1 MIFSEQ
7 WIREW
12 VNPSLS
18 TQALVD
24 QLTMAGL
31 EVDAV
36 NAVAS
41 EFSGVIVAEVV
52 KVEEHPDADKLRVC
66 EVNDGKQHHQVVCG
80 APNVRAGMRVPYAQV
95 GAQLSAA
102 ADGKVFKIRQAK
114 LRGIESNGMLCSAEE
129 LGLAES
135 SDGLLELAED
145 APIGVDVREFLSLN
159 DHSLELDLTPNRGDC
174 LGIIGVAREIGLLNA
189 LTPTVPTIDAVP
201 AGIDSTFPVTI
212 SAPDA
217 CPRYLGRVVR
227 EVDVL
232 APTPMWMAERLRRSG
247 IRCIDPIVDITNY
260 VLLEL
265 GQPMHAFDL
274 ASLQGGIDV
283 RLAKQDEKLTLL
295 DGKEVSL
302 TPDVLVIA
310 DGSGPL
316 AMAGVMGGENSGVTT
331 STKDVF
337 LECAFFAPLAIAGRA
352 RRYGLHTDASH
363 RYERG
368 VDFEIQTRAM
378 ERATRLL
385 IEIAGGS
392 AGPIVETLGNLPE
405 CPEITLS
412 FAKLSKF
419 LGMEIPAEEVEAIL
433 TRLGARVLNLDYAGI
448 TVQAPSFRFDLS
460 LDVDLIEEVARVY
473 GYNRLPKT
481 KSLSRNSLGTRTE
494 TRAEL
499 PRLKDRLV
507 ALGYQEVITYSFVE
521 PGLLEMINPGVE
533 ATPLQ
538 NPISAEMSVMRT
550 SLWPGL
556 LSTLRYNAN
565 RQQERVRIFETGQVF
580 LKRDGALMQPPCL
593 GGLVYGPLHQE
604 SWSNL
609 KKSVDF
615 FDIKGDI
622 ESLLGLTRN
631 EIDYS
636 FEKASH
642 PALHSGQ
649 SAALLLNGQQI
660 GLVGALDPAL
670 QRKLDISNRVYLFEI
685 DLNSL
690 QHARIPKVCELSKFP
705 EVNRDLAIVIDIE
718 VSAQQILSAVRDCAG
733 DCLVDLRIFDVYQ
746 GDAVEKSK
754 KSIALG
760 LTLQHPSR
768 TLGDEDI
775 NGIINS
781 CVKELQTQFNAKLRN

>member
-1 MIFSEQ
+1 
-7 WIREW
+7 
-12 VNPSLS
+12 
-18 TQALVD
+18 
-24 QLTMAGL
+24 
-31 EVDAV
+31 
-36 NAVAS
+36 
-41 EFSGVIVAEVV
+41 
-52 KVEEHPDADKLRVC
+52 
-66 EVNDGKQHHQVVCG
+66 
-80 APNVRAGMRVPYAQV
+80 
-95 GAQLSAA
+95 
-102 ADGKVFKIRQAK
+102 
-114 LRGIESNGMLCSAEE
+114 
-129 LGLAES
+129 
-135 SDGLLELAED
+135 
-145 APIGVDVREFLSLN
+145 
-159 DHSLELDLTPNRGDC
+159 
-174 LGIIGVAREIGLLNA
+174 
-189 LTPTVPTIDAVP
+189 
-201 AGIDSTFPVTI
+201 
-212 SAPDA
+212 
-217 CPRYLGRVVR
+217 
-227 EVDVL
+227 
-232 APTPMWMAERLRRSG
+232 
-247 IRCIDPIVDITNY
+247 
-260 VLLEL
+260 
-265 GQPMHAFDL
+265 
-274 ASLQGGIDV
+274 
-283 RLAKQDEKLTLL
+283 
-295 DGKEVSL
+295 
-302 TPDVLVIA
+302 
-310 DGSGPL
+310 
-316 AMAGVMGGENSGVTT
+316 
-331 STKDVF
+331 
-337 LECAFFAPLAIAGRA
+337 
-352 RRYGLHTDASH
+352 
-363 RYERG
+363 
-368 VDFEIQTRAM
+368 
-378 ERATRLL
+378 
-385 IEIAGGS
+385 
-392 AGPIVETLGNLPE
+392 
-405 CPEITLS
+405 
-412 FAKLSKF
+412 
-419 LGMEIPAEEVEAIL
+419 MEIPVEEVEAIL

-521 PGLLEMINPGVE
+521 PGLLEMVNPGVE

-556 LSTLRYNAN
+556 ISTLRYNAN

-622 ESLLGLTRN
+622 ESLLNLTRN

-690 QHARIPKVCELSKFP
+690 QHARIPKVSELSKFP
-705 EVNRDLAIVIDIE
+705 EVNRDLAIVIDKE

-746 GDAVEKSK
+746 GDAVEKNK

>member
-36 NAVAS
+36 NPVAS
-41 EFSGVIVAEVV
+41 KFSGVIVAEVV
-52 KVEEHPDADKLRVC
+52 KVEPHPDADKLRVC
-66 EVNDGKQHHQVVCG
+66 EVSDGKQFLQVVCG

-95 GAQLSAA
+95 GAELTG
-102 ADGKVFKIRQAK
+102 ADGKPFTIRQAK
-114 LRGIESNGMLCSAEE
+114 LRGIESNGMLCSAAE
-129 LGLAES
+129 LGLAEN
-135 SDGLLELAED
+135 SDGLLGLAED
-145 APIGVDVREFLSLN
+145 APLGKNVREFLNL
-159 DHSLELDLTPNRGDC
+159 DDQSLELDLTPNRGDC
-174 LGIIGVAREIGLLNA
+174 LGIIGVAREIAVLNA
-189 LTPTVPTIDAVP
+189 LTSKIPEIHPVP
-201 AGIDSTFPVTI
+201 ASIDSTFPVTI

-232 APTPMWMAERLRRSG
+232 AATPMWMAERLRRSG

-274 ASLQGGIDV
+274 DTLEKGIDV
-283 RLAKQDEKLTLL
+283 RLARPDEKLILL

-302 TPDVLVIA
+302 APDVLVIA
-310 DGSGPL
+310 DASGPL
-316 AMAGVMGGENSGVTT
+316 AMAGVMGGKHTGVTT
-331 STKDVF
+331 HTKDVF
-337 LECAFFAPLAIAGRA
+337 LECAFFAPLAVAGRA

-368 VDFEIQTRAM
+368 VDFEIQALAM
-378 ERATRLL
+378 ERATNLL
-385 IEIAGGS
+385 LEIAGGS
-392 AGPIVETLGNLPE
+392 AGPVIETRGNLPTHT
-405 CPEITLS
+405 EITLS
-412 FAKLSKF
+412 FAKLNRV
-419 LGMEIPAEEVEAIL
+419 LGIEISPVEVEAIL
-433 TRLGARVLNLDYAGI
+433 ARLGAEILEVDDSAI
-448 TVQAPSFRFDLS
+448 SVKAPSFRFDWS
-460 LDVDLIEEVARVY
+460 LDVDLIEEIARVY

-481 KSLSRNSLGTRTE
+481 KSLSRSSLGTRTE

-507 ALGYQEVITYSFVE
+507 AHGYQEVITYSFVE
-521 PGLLEMINPGVE
+521 PGLLEMLNPGVE

-538 NPISAEMSVMRT
+538 NPISADMSVMRT

-565 RQQERVRIFETGQVF
+565 RQQDRVRIFETGQVF
-580 LKRDGALMQPPCL
+580 LKRDGVLTQPSYL
-593 GGLVYGPLHQE
+593 GGLVSGSLHQE
-604 SWSNL
+604 SWSNV
-609 KKSVDF
+609 KKVVDF

-622 ESLLGLTRN
+622 ESLLDLTRN
-631 EIDYS
+631 AIDYN
-636 FEKASH
+636 FVKASH

-649 SAALLLNGQQI
+649 SAALHLNGQQI
-660 GLVGALDPAL
+660 GLFGALNPAI
-670 QRKLDISNRVYLFEI
+670 QRKLDISNRAYLFEI
-685 DLNSL
+685 NLDSL
-690 QHARIPKVCELSKFP
+690 QRARIPRMRELSKFP
-705 EVNRDLAIVIDIE
+705 EVNRDLAIVIDE
-718 VSAQQILSAVRDCAG
+718 QVSASQILEAVRACAG
-733 DCLVDLRIFDVYQ
+733 DYLIDLRIFDVYQ

>member
-36 NAVAS
+36 NPVAS
-41 EFSGVIVAEVV
+41 KFSGVIVAEVV
-52 KVEEHPDADKLRVC
+52 KVEPHPDADKLRVC
-66 EVNDGKQHHQVVCG
+66 EVSDGKQFLQVVCG

-95 GAQLSAA
+95 GAELTG
-102 ADGKVFKIRQAK
+102 ADGNPFTIRQAK
-114 LRGIESNGMLCSAEE
+114 LRGIESNGMLCSAAE
-129 LGLAES
+129 LGLAEN
-135 SDGLLELAED
+135 SDGLLGLAED
-145 APIGVDVREFLSLN
+145 APLGKNVREFLNL
-159 DHSLELDLTPNRGDC
+159 DDQSLELDLTPNRGDC
-174 LGIIGVAREIGLLNA
+174 LGIIGVAREIAVLNA
-189 LTPTVPTIDAVP
+189 LTSKIPEIHPVP
-201 AGIDSTFPVTI
+201 ASIDSTFPVTI

-232 APTPMWMAERLRRSG
+232 AATPMWMAERLRRSG

-274 ASLQGGIDV
+274 DTLEEGIDV
-283 RLAKQDEKLTLL
+283 RLARPDEKLILL
-295 DGKEVSL
+295 DGKEVNL
-302 TPDVLVIA
+302 APDVLVIA
-310 DGSGPL
+310 DASGPL
-316 AMAGVMGGENSGVTT
+316 AMAGVMGGKHTGVTT
-331 STKDVF
+331 HTKDVF
-337 LECAFFAPLAIAGRA
+337 LECAFFAPLAVAGRA

-368 VDFEIQTRAM
+368 VDFEIQALAM
-378 ERATRLL
+378 ERATNLL
-385 IEIAGGS
+385 LEIAGGS
-392 AGPIVETLGNLPE
+392 AGPVIETRGNLPTHT
-405 CPEITLS
+405 EITLS
-412 FAKLSKF
+412 FAKLTRV
-419 LGMEIPAEEVEAIL
+419 LGIEISPVEVEAIL
-433 TRLGARVLNLDYAGI
+433 TRLGAEILEVDDSAI
-448 TVQAPSFRFDLS
+448 SVKAPSFRFDWS
-460 LDVDLIEEVARVY
+460 LDVDLIEEIARVY
-473 GYNRLPKT
+473 GYNRLPKS
-481 KSLSRNSLGTRTE
+481 KSLSRSSLGTRTE

-507 ALGYQEVITYSFVE
+507 AHGYQEVITYSFVE
-521 PGLLEMINPGVE
+521 PGLLEMLNPGVE

-538 NPISAEMSVMRT
+538 NPISADMSVMRT

-565 RQQERVRIFETGQVF
+565 RQQDRVRIFETGQVF
-580 LKRDGALMQPPCL
+580 LKRDGVLTQPSYL
-593 GGLVYGPLHQE
+593 GGLVSGSLHQE
-604 SWSNL
+604 SWSNV
-609 KKSVDF
+609 KKVVDF

-622 ESLLGLTRN
+622 ESLLDLTRN
-631 EIDYS
+631 AIDYN
-636 FEKASH
+636 FVKASH

-649 SAALLLNGQQI
+649 SAALHLNGQQI
-660 GLVGALDPAL
+660 GLVGALNPAI
-670 QRKLDISNRVYLFEI
+670 QRKLDISNRAYLFEI
-685 DLNSL
+685 DLDSL
-690 QHARIPKVCELSKFP
+690 QHARIPRMRELSKFP
-705 EVNRDLAIVIDIE
+705 EVNRDLAIVIDE
-718 VSAQQILSAVRDCAG
+718 QVSASQILEAVRACAG
-733 DCLVDLRIFDVYQ
+733 DYLIDLRIFDVYQ

>member
-31 EVDAV
+31 EVDTV
-36 NAVAS
+36 TAVAS

-52 KVEEHPDADKLRVC
+52 KVEPHPDADKLRVC
-66 EVNDGKQHHQVVCG
+66 EVSDGKQLFNVVCG

-95 GAQLSAA
+95 GAQLTP
-102 ADGKVFKIRQAK
+102 ADGKAFKIRQAK
-114 LRGIESNGMLCSAEE
+114 LRGVESNGMLCSAEE

-145 APIGVDVREFLSLN
+145 APIGKDVREFLALE

-174 LGIIGVAREIGLLNA
+174 LGIIGVAREIGVLNSIA
-189 LTPTVPTIDAVP
+189 PTVPHIESVP
-201 AGIDSTFPVTI
+201 ASIDTTFTVSI

-227 EVDVL
+227 DVDVL

-247 IRCIDPIVDITNY
+247 IRCIDPIVDVTNY

-274 ASLQGGIDV
+274 NTLKDGIDV
-283 RLAKQDEKLTLL
+283 RLAKPGEKLTLL

-302 TPDVLVIA
+302 TSDVLVIA

-316 AMAGVMGGENSGVTT
+316 AMAGVMGGENSGVTP
-331 STKDVF
+331 STRDVF

-368 VDFEIQTRAM
+368 VDFEIQALAM
-378 ERATRLL
+378 ERATNLL

-392 AGPIVETLGNLPE
+392 AGPVVETLGNLPKSAQ
-405 CPEITLS
+405 ITLS
-412 FAKLSKF
+412 FAKLNKF
-419 LGMEIPAEEVEAIL
+419 LGLEIPAEEVEGIL
-433 TRLGARVLNLDYAGI
+433 SRLGAKVLNMDYAGI
-448 TVQAPSFRFDLS
+448 TVQAPSFRFDMG
-460 LDVDLIEEVARVY
+460 LDVDLIEEIARVY

-481 KSLSRNSLGTRTE
+481 KSLSRSSLGTRTE
-494 TRAEL
+494 ARAEL
-499 PRLKDRLV
+499 PRMKDRLV

-521 PGLLEMINPGVE
+521 PCLLELVNPNVE

-556 LSTLRYNAN
+556 LTTLRYNAN
-565 RQQERVRIFETGQVF
+565 RQQDRVRIFETGQVF

-593 GGLVYGPLHQE
+593 AGLVYGPLRQE
-604 SWSNL
+604 SWSNI
-609 KKSVDF
+609 KKDVDF

-622 ESLLGLTRN
+622 ESLLDLTRN
-631 EIDYS
+631 ATDYS

-642 PALHSGQ
+642 PALHAGQ
-649 SAALLLNGQQI
+649 CAALLLNGQQV

-670 QRKLDISNRVYLFEI
+670 QRKLDISNRAYLFEI
-685 DLNSL
+685 DLDSL
-690 QHARIPKVCELSKFP
+690 QHARIPKIVELSKFP
-705 EVNRDLAIVIDIE
+705 EVNRDLAIVIDKE
-718 VSAQQILSAVRDCAG
+718 VSSSQILAAVRECAG

-781 CVKELQTQFNAKLRN
+781 CVNKLQTQFNAKLRN

>member
-12 VNPSLS
+12 VNPALS
-18 TQALVD
+18 TDALVE

-36 NAVAS
+36 NDVAS
-41 EFSGVIVAEVV
+41 EFSGVIIAEVL
-52 KVEEHPDADKLRVC
+52 KVIPHPDADKLRVC
-66 EVNDGKQHHQVVCG
+66 EVSDGTSVLQVVCG
-80 APNVRAGMRVPYAQV
+80 APNVREGLKVPYAQV
-95 GAQLSAA
+95 GANLTG
-102 ADGKVFKIRQAK
+102 ADGKSFKIRQAK

-135 SDGLLELAED
+135 ADGLLELAAD
-145 APIGVDVREFLSLN
+145 APVSTDIREYLKLN
-159 DHSLELDLTPNRGDC
+159 DKSIELDLTPNRGDC
-174 LGIIGVAREIGLLNA
+174 LGIIGVAREIAALNA
-189 LTPTVPTIDAVP
+189 LQSNEPEVLAVP
-201 AGIDSTFPVTI
+201 AEHDTSFPVQI
-212 SAPDA
+212 SAVEQ
-217 CPRYLGRVVR
+217 CPRYLGRVIKGVN
-227 EVDVL
+227 V
-232 APTPMWMAERLRRSG
+232 AAQTPLWMSERLRRSG
-247 IRCIDPIVDITNY
+247 IRSIDPVVDVTNY

-274 ASLQGGIDV
+274 AHLKQGIEV
-283 RLAKQDEKLTLL
+283 RLAKQDETLTLL
-295 DGKEVSL
+295 DGKQVTL

-310 DGSGPL
+310 DQSGPL
-316 AMAGVMGGENSGVTT
+316 ALAGIMGGEHSGVNEQTQ
-331 STKDVF
+331 DIF
-337 LECAFFAPLAIAGRA
+337 LECAFFSQLAVAGRA

-368 VDFEIQTRAM
+368 VDFTIQGKAM
-378 ERATRLL
+378 ERATALL

-392 AGPIVETLGNLPE
+392 PGPVVETLGKVPSS
-405 CPEITLS
+405 PEISLS

-419 LGMEIPAEEVEAIL
+419 LGLSIPVGEVQEIL
-433 TRLGARVLNLDYAGI
+433 TRLGAHVLSVDDMAI
-448 TVQAPSFRFDLS
+448 TIKAPSYRFDFA
-460 LDVDLIEEVARVY
+460 LDVDLIEEIARVY
-473 GYNRLPKT
+473 GYNKLPKT

-507 ALGYQEVITYSFVE
+507 SLGYQEVITYSFVE
-521 PGLLEMINPGVE
+521 PGLLELLNPGVA
-533 ATPLQ
+533 ATALQ

-556 LSTLRYNAN
+556 LSTLQYNAN
-565 RQQERVRIFETGQVF
+565 RQQDRVRLFETGQVF
-580 LKRDGALMQPPCL
+580 VQRDGALAQPSMMS
-593 GGLVYGPLHQE
+593 GLVFGHLQE
-604 SWSNL
+604 ALWSNV
-609 KKSVDF
+609 KKPVDF

-631 EIDYS
+631 AARFS
-636 FEKASH
+636 FTKAEH

-649 SAALLLNGQQI
+649 SAALLLDGQQV
-660 GLVGALDPAL
+660 GLIGALHPSI
-670 QRKLDISNRVYLFEI
+670 QRKLDISNKVYLFEI
-685 DLNSL
+685 DINSL
-690 QHARIPKVCELSKFP
+690 LESKVPKIQELSKFP
-705 EVNRDLAIVIDIE
+705 EVSRDLAIVIDQE
-718 VSAQQILSAVRDCAG
+718 VSAQQILDCVRASAG
-733 DCLVDLRIFDVYQ
+733 DSLVNLRIFDVYQ

-760 LTLQHPSR
+760 LTLQHTSR

-781 CVKELQTQFNAKLRN
+781 CVNELQTQFNAKLRN

>member
-52 KVEEHPDADKLRVC
+52 KVEPHPDADKLRVC
-66 EVNDGKQHHQVVCG
+66 EVNDGKQHWQVVCG
-80 APNVRAGMRVPYAQV
+80 APNARAGMRVPYAQV
-95 GAQLSAA
+95 GAQLTA
-102 ADGKVFKIRQAK
+102 ADGKAFKIRQAK
-114 LRGIESNGMLCSAEE
+114 LRGIESNGMLCSAQE
-129 LGLAES
+129 LGLTES

-145 APIGVDVREFLSLN
+145 APIGKDVREFLSLN

-174 LGIIGVAREIGLLNA
+174 LGVIGVAREIGLLNA
-189 LTPTVPTIDAVP
+189 LTPTVPSIETVP
-201 AGIDSTFPVTI
+201 ASIDSTFPVSI

-274 ASLQGGIDV
+274 ASLQGSIDV
-283 RLAKQDEKLTLL
+283 RLAKHGEKLTLL
-295 DGKEVSL
+295 DGKQVSL

-310 DGSGPL
+310 DDSGPL
-316 AMAGVMGGENSGVTT
+316 AMAGVMGGENSGVST
-331 STKDVF
+331 STKNVF

-368 VDFEIQTRAM
+368 VDFEIQALAM
-378 ERATRLL
+378 ERATKFLV
-385 IEIAGGS
+385 EIAGGS
-392 AGPIVETLGNLPE
+392 AGPVVETLGNLPT
-405 CPEITLS
+405 CAEITLS
-412 FAKLSKF
+412 FTKLSKV
-419 LGMEIPAEEVEAIL
+419 LGLEIPADEVEAIL
-433 TRLGARVLNLDYAGI
+433 TRLGAEVLNLDYAGI
-448 TVQAPSFRFDLS
+448 TVRAPSFRFDLS
-460 LDVDLIEEVARVY
+460 LDVDLIEEIARVY

-494 TRAEL
+494 ARAEL

-521 PGLLEMINPGVE
+521 PGLLEMVNPGVE

-538 NPISAEMSVMRT
+538 NPISVEMSVMRT

-593 GGLVYGPLHQE
+593 AGLVYGPLHQE
-604 SWSNL
+604 SWSNI

-622 ESLLGLTRN
+622 ESVLDLTRN
-631 EIDYS
+631 AIDYS

-642 PALHSGQ
+642 PALHGGQ
-649 SAALLLNGQQI
+649 SAALILNGQQI
-660 GLVGALDPAL
+660 GLVGALSPAL
-670 QRKLDISNRVYLFEI
+670 QRKLDISNRAYLFEI

-690 QHARIPKVCELSKFP
+690 QHARIPKVIDLSKFP
-705 EVNRDLAIVIDIE
+705 EVNRDLAIVIDKE